1 MEEKIIV
8 NCNIC
13 GKEFDLLD
21 SNNCNVFPCDE
32 CSKGFCPDC
41 FKKAHGEENW
51 NMMDET
57 GYYLCPKCLPRYK
70 PEYFPELTRDKSE
83 TLHVIQ
89 SMQLT
94 ASALLD
100 DLTAN
105 PDMLDSPPYR
115 ELIDRVY
122 MAARQAATMARI
134 LGDDQTGKF
143 TNDICER
150 ITRKANL

>member
-1 MEEKIIV
+1 MEEKCIV
-8 NCNIC
+8 KCNTC

-21 SNNCNVFPCDE
+21 NNNCDVFPCE
-32 CSKGFCPDC
+32 VCSEGFCPEC

-51 NMMDET
+51 AMMDET
-57 GYYLCPKCLPRYK
+57 GFYLCPKCFPKYK
-70 PEYFPELTRDKSE
+70 MEYFPETTRDKTE
-83 TLHVIQ
+83 IIHVCQ

-105 PDMLDSPPYR
+105 PGNLDMTAYA

-134 LGDDQTGKF
+134 LGDDETAGF
-143 TNDICER
+143 TDKICNQL
-150 ITRKANL
+150 TVKANL

>member
-1 MEEKIIV
+1 MEEKCIV

-21 SNNCNVFPCDE
+21 NNNCDVFPCDV
-32 CSKGFCPDC
+32 CSEGFCPDC

-57 GYYLCPKCLPRYK
+57 GYYLCPKCFPRYK
-70 PEYFPELTRDKSE
+70 LEYFPELTRDKSE
-83 TLHVIQ
+83 TIHVCQ

-105 PDMLDSPPYR
+105 PDMLDSPPY
-115 ELIDRVY
+115 

-134 LGDDQTGKF
+134 LGDDETAGF
-143 TNDICER
+143 TDKVCNQLTD
-150 ITRKANL
+150 KANL